1 MSGVRQ
7 PRLLRFERESG
18 GTFRE
23 QARLRPVKYSAA
35 LEAVPMSKASMTLP
49 EGAPDVKMHDL
60 IEVFTLNG
68 SAGIFRVTGIR
79 KNYRK
84 ETEIELNHA
93 VDILNDTVYPG
104 NPAGD
109 EEFDGTV
116 GAFLAECMT
125 AQSRKLDGVNYW
137 QLGTVEDTGHWHK
150 KIAYANLYELVTEV
164 GKKHENFMFTFDF
177 STWPWTMNF
186 VARDRAVLSEFR
198 LKRNMESCEVNLD
211 DSELCTRLY
220 LSVTGDSQVT
230 ENGRPAGKRSGQT
243 YYTFNDTDAQAVWG
257 IVEKSAGI
265 KTSEDP
271 DTSAW
276 VADYF
281 ERHNSPAVQIE
292 ISGAELY
299 SLTGV
304 SIDEMHL
311 GRICRVALP
320 EYAAVFNERIITVE
334 YPDLIRTPMKVNV
347 SLANKRLTAEDA
359 IAAVKK
365 EATGGGG
372 GAAKAQEDVDNLA
385 TEVERQKIIYE
396 LHVEQSD
403 EKFEIIATEQEWV
416 DAKEEYQTTH
426 ETKFHQDARQFA
438 LVATEAEWAAQG
450 AIAELA
456 KKDPQAEYNEAHA
469 RVIAEGGTIE
479 EAEAAGEAAL
489 QACLD
494 AKTKA
499 TFEQKYQTQLTVTA
513 QGLQSTVSAV
523 DGRVSEIKQTVDG
536 ITLSGNTI
544 TIRGTSVDVLQPSQV
559 SISGDVITIKGNHI
573 DMGDYVTVANLQAN
587 YATITDLDAAEAA
600 IRNLE
605 TGVTTASLLRAASI
619 ISTGQVTC
627 NTLSV
632 GGALW
637 ASRTM
642 TMSGI
647 GGTLTT
653 FLGTGDVNL
662 GHYHAISC
670 SESGGVV
677 TITQGA
683 AQSTPG
689 SDSFNIAATQFYQDA
704 VAAAEA
710 SGWALAR
717 GKVVPPAAGTGTSFS
732 VSVPDSTY
740 DTQDTYTFTIQK
752 GATPSSTGYAS
763 VAVAGTVVG
772 RIAIGDWYDAGVAD
786 GEGKFQQAT
795 VTLQG
800 SRVLVNTRGSSV
812 SVTPI
817 SGSALKLR
825 YYGNTQLYYKDGS
838 GNYQPAG
845 DSRSWY
851 YVHSTGTNYYQAG
864 TATDYYQGSTAYYYV
879 AGSTDSTHYY
889 TKST

>member
-60 IEVFTLNG
+60 IEVFTLKG
-68 SAGIFRVTGIR
+68 SAGIFRAAGIR

-84 ETEIELNHA
+84 ETEVELNHA
-93 VDILNDTVYPG
+93 IDILNDTVYPG

-116 GAFLAECMT
+116 GAFLAECMA

-150 KIAYANLYELVTEV
+150 KIAYANLYELVMEV

-177 STWPWTMNF
+177 STWPWTLNF

-220 LSVTGDSQVT
+220 LSVTEDTQVT
-230 ENGRPAGKRSGQT
+230 ENGRSAGKRSGQT

-469 RVIAEGGTIE
+469 RVIAEGGTVE
-479 EAEAAGEAAL
+479 EAEAAGEAAR

-499 TFEQKYQTQLTVTA
+499 TFEQKYHTELTVTA

-559 SISGDVITIKGNHI
+559 DITGDVITIKGSHI

-587 YATITDLDAAEAA
+587 YATITALDSATARISA
-600 IRNLE
+600 IEGGTAQLS
-605 TGVTTASLLRAASI
+605 GVICAGN
-619 ISTGQVTC
+619 ISA
-627 NTLSV
+627 V
-632 GGALW
+632 GGVS
-637 ASRTM
+637 ASGVYVGNTDLS
-642 TMSGI
+642 TAIATI
-647 GGTLTT
+647 GTAT
-653 FLGTGDVNL
+653 
-662 GHYHAISC
+662 
-670 SESGGVV
+670 ESGGQISIP
-677 TITQGA
+677 TTRLNGSA
-683 AQSTPG
+683 GTPIN
-689 SDSFNIAATQFYQDA
+689 FNIAATNYFQTE

-710 SGWALAR
+710 R
-717 GKVVPPAAGTGTSFS
+717 GEAK
-732 VSVPDSTY
+732 
-740 DTQDTYTFTIQK
+740 FT
-752 GATPSSTGYAS
+752 
-763 VAVAGTVVG
+763 
-772 RIAIGDWYDAGVAD
+772 
-786 GEGKFQQAT
+786 QAT

-800 SRVLVNTRGSSV
+800 ASESVYIPDSTGTIYYTAGMAVYKRGTQIERKTTGYLYDANGEPVGYGAWFVDSV
-812 SVTPI
+812 MGTQYLYRSGDQVTPI
-817 SGSALKLR
+817 NSNNYIRVKSGTA
-825 YYGNTQLYYKDGS
+825 YK
-838 GNYQPAG
+838 
-845 DSRSWY
+845 
-851 YVHSTGTNYYQAG
+851 AG
-864 TATDYYQGSTAYYYV
+864 T
-879 AGSTDSTHYY
+879 TDSTTYY
-889 TKST
+889 TRASS

>member
-116 GAFLAECMT
+116 GAFLAECLA

-177 STWPWTMNF
+177 STWPWTLNF

-220 LSVTGDSQVT
+220 LSVTEDTQVT
-230 ENGRPAGKRSGQT
+230 ENGRSAGKRSGQT

-320 EYAAVFNERIITVE
+320 EYSAVFNERIITVE

-347 SLANKRLTAEDA
+347 SLANKRLTAEDT

-438 LVATEAEWAAQG
+438 LMATEAEWAAQG
-450 AIAELA
+450 EIAELA

-469 RVIAEGGTIE
+469 RVIAEGGTTE
-479 EAEAAGEAAL
+479 EAEAAGEAAR

-499 TFEQKYQTQLTVTA
+499 TFEQKYHTELTVTA

-587 YATITDLDAAEAA
+587 YATITEMDVVDGR
-600 IRNLE
+600 ID
-605 TGVTTASLLRAASI
+605 SL
-619 ISTGQVTC
+619 
-627 NTLSV
+627 
-632 GGALW
+632 
-637 ASRTM
+637 
-642 TMSGI
+642 I
-647 GGTLTT
+647 GGYTSFTSLSASSANISSMSYNGSAAVWNTVSAGNKSAS
-653 FLGTGDVNL
+653 FIGNGHNL
-662 GHYHAISC
+662 ALDYADLPHYHAISC
-670 SESGGVV
+670 SASGGVV

-689 SDSFNIAATQFYQDA
+689 SDSFNIADTQFYRQG
-704 VAAAEA
+704 VSAARTAGYNAGVGEFSNVTLSIA
-710 SGWALAR
+710 NSSNSFYLNQYNGGNSVTLYTWD
-717 GKVVPPAAGTGTSFS
+717 GDPSVVLEFDQP
-732 VSVPDSTY
+732 
-740 DTQDTYTFTIQK
+740 
-752 GATPSSTGYAS
+752 
-763 VAVAGTVVG
+763 VVG
-772 RIAIGDWYDAGVAD
+772 HVRVV
-786 GEGKFQQAT
+786 Q
-795 VTLQG
+795 LQF
-800 SRVLVNTRGSSV
+800 RLLFEELRRPTW
-812 SVTPI
+812 I
-817 SGSALKLR
+817 SK
-825 YYGNTQLYYKDGS
+825 T
-838 GNYQPAG
+838 
-845 DSRSWY
+845 
-851 YVHSTGTNYYQAG
+851 
-864 TATDYYQGSTAYYYV
+864 
-879 AGSTDSTHYY
+879 
-889 TKST
+889 